1 MSNKKVYKKKR
12 IVEIYSKH
20 TELQKPEETIFN
32 LLKNELPKMKMLD
45 IGVGGGRT
53 TLHFAKMVKEY
64 VGIDFS
70 KEMID
75 VCRKRFADHSA
86 DISFKVCDARNLD
99 IFKDN
104 SFELILFSFNGI
116 DYVNH
121 AERLRML
128 AEIKRILKPN
138 GYLCFSTHNL
148 QSIHR
153 LFSLKEHFLFQLDL
167 PKKLIRWFLIRYVY
181 NTAID
186 VDKMKSPPFIIF
198 NDGAERFGLQTYY
211 IKPEEQVKQL
221 KDFFNNIRIFSL
233 NNGEEIENSSFK
245 LKNTDDD
252 WLYFLCS

>member
-75 VCRKRFADHSA
+75 VCRKRFADYFG
-86 DISFKVCDARNLD
+86 DISFKVYDARNLD

-104 SFELILFSFNGI
+104 SFDLILFSFNGI
-116 DYVNH
+116 DYVNQ
-121 AERLRML
+121 AERLKIL
-128 AEIKRILKPN
+128 AGIRRILKPN
-138 GYLCFSTHNL
+138 GYFCFSPHNL
-148 QSIHR
+148 QSIHK
-153 LFSLKEHFLFQLDL
+153 LFDLKEQMIFQFGL
-167 PKKLIRWFLIRYVY
+167 PKKIIRWALLRFIY
-181 NTAID
+181 NNLHQTFGTDQTTSAI
-186 VDKMKSPPFIIF
+186 
-198 NDGAERFGLQTYY
+198 L
-211 IKPEEQVKQL
+211 
-221 KDFFNNIRIFSL
+221 
-233 NNGEEIENSSFK
+233 
-245 LKNTDDD
+245 
-252 WLYFLCS
+252 